1 MRGIDLFGLDVP
13 ASGGSRRAALLW
25 WVIWIAW
32 LPLFIPVVLG
42 FVQAHPPV
50 PRLVLSFAGAALFF
64 ALYLRTNWRSARK
77 FASPAPRLPPAGAT
91 LWAPIAVMIAL
102 SVVLTLWNGDAWG
115 ALCIYTAACAG
126 GWLPTRPAAIVI
138 AALAAFALLG
148 VGLRDGLV
156 AALSPVVFIVI
167 PGFTVIAVARSVTAI
182 QRLRAEREELARAAA
197 ASEERLRIARDL
209 HDLLGHTLSLIALKS
224 ELAGRLVVAAPER
237 AAAEI
242 GDVEAAA
249 RRALHEVR
257 EAVAGYRR
265 PSLTGELEA
274 ARQLLT
280 AAGIAFAME
289 GEAPT
294 LPPDAE
300 AALSWAVREG
310 VTNVIRHSRARCCA
324 ITLERREERVAL
336 EIRDDGRAEA
346 GRWGRGREV
355 EGQATGQA
363 AGRFGSGLRGLE
375 ERVHALGGEIE
386 SGPLPGAGFRLAVS
400 LPVRPGAT
408 PREAPALARGAETS
422 RSERAEAS

>member
-1 MRGIDLFGLDVP
+1 MRGIDLFGLDAP
-13 ASGGSRRAALLW
+13 SMGGSRRAALLW

-32 LPLFIPVVLG
+32 LPLFIPVALG
-42 FVQAHPPV
+42 FVQAHPPT

-64 ALYLRTNWRSARK
+64 ALYLRTNWRSARNH
-77 FASPAPRLPPAGAT
+77 ASPSPRLPLAGAT
-91 LWAPIAVMIAL
+91 LWAPIAVMITL

-126 GWLPTRPAAIVI
+126 GWLPTRAAASVI

-148 VGLRDGLV
+148 VGLRHGLA

-224 ELAGRLVVAAPER
+224 ELAGRLVAAAPER

-257 EAVAGYRR
+257 EAVAGYRQM
-265 PSLTGELEA
+265 SLAGELEA
-274 ARQLLT
+274 ARQLLA
-280 AAGIAFAME
+280 AAGITFTLE
-289 GEAPT
+289 GEAPG
-294 LPPDAE
+294 LPADTE
-300 AALSWAVREG
+300 AALSWALREG
-310 VTNVIRHSRARCCA
+310 VTNVIRHSRARRCA
-324 ITLERREERVAL
+324 IRLERHADRAAV

-346 GRWGRGREV
+346 GRWRRTRDTD
-355 EGQATGQA
+355 GQAD
-363 AGRFGSGLRGLE
+363 GRIGSGLRGLE
-375 ERVHALGGEIE
+375 ERVRALGGELMA
-386 SGPLPGAGFRLAVS
+386 GPEPGVGFRLAVS

-408 PREAPALARGAETS
+408 PEEAPALAHGADTS